1 MHDIGECIKA
11 DFTETYVGM
20 AILGSAAYIFT
31 VVNVKDSNLLFAY
44 ELVKVVDDSVKI
56 VNDIIATVMCM
67 AGIKADTQ
75 LFVVDN
81 TIVDAC
87 KFLKDRPISVPFPA
101 IVSKAILQF
110 VSLLRTVFNPFTIC
124 AIPASTPA
132 PTCAPGWRIKV

>member
-11 DFTETYVGM
+11 DFAETYVGM
-20 AILGSAAYIFT
+20 AILGSAAYIFA
-31 VVNVKDSNLLFAY
+31 VINVKDGNLLFAY
-44 ELVKVVDDSVKI
+44 EFVKMVDDSVKI

-67 AGIKADTQ
+67 AGIKADAQ

-81 TIVDAC
+81 TVVDAC
-87 KFLKDRPISVPFPA
+87 KFFERPSDPFPA

-110 VSLLRTVFNPFTIC
+110 VSLVRTVFNPFTIC
-124 AIPASTPA
+124 AIPASAPA